1 MVLKILIS
9 LLIVCAAALVAHTVD
24 RVRKRERN
32 KMSFMEAFNLTEMT
46 IVTLFNNGHKL
57 NFLLDTGSNNAYISK
72 SASQIEGLSYEVI
85 PTQGTNVTGS
95 VGQCSCTEAIRISLT
110 YKDYTYNTDL
120 FVLDTLD
127 ESFKSI
133 KESDGVQLHGILGT
147 LFLQKHNF
155 VLDFDELIAYKKN
168 ERNNH
173 A

>member
-9 LLIVCAAALVAHTVD
+9 LLIVCAALIVAHIVD
-24 RVRKRERN
+24 RVRIREKN

-46 IVTLFNNGHKL
+46 IVTFFNNGQKL
-57 NFLLDTGSNNAYISK
+57 NFLLDTGSNDAYISK
-72 SASQIEGLSYEVI
+72 SASKIEGLSYEVI

-95 VGQCSCTEAIRISLT
+95 VGQCSCTEAIRIPLT

-155 VLDFDELIAYKKN
+155 VLDFDELVAYKKK
-168 ERNNH
+168 
-173 A
+173 

>member
-1 MVLKILIS
+1 MVLKIVIS
-9 LLIVCAAALVAHTVD
+9 LLIVCAALIVAHIVD
-24 RVRKRERN
+24 KVRLRERN

-57 NFLLDTGSNNAYISK
+57 NFLLDTGSNDAYISK
-72 SASQIEGLSYEVI
+72 SASQIEGLSFENI
-85 PTQGTNVTGS
+85 KAEGISVTGS
-95 VGQCSCTEAIRISLT
+95 MGTCNSTEAIRIPLT

-120 FVLDTLD
+120 YILDSLD

-155 VLDFDELIAYKKN
+155 VLDFDELVAYKKK
-168 ERNNH
+168 
-173 A
+173 

>member
-1 MVLKILIS
+1 
-9 LLIVCAAALVAHTVD
+9 
-24 RVRKRERN
+24 
-32 KMSFMEAFNLTEMT
+32 MSFMEAFNLTEMT